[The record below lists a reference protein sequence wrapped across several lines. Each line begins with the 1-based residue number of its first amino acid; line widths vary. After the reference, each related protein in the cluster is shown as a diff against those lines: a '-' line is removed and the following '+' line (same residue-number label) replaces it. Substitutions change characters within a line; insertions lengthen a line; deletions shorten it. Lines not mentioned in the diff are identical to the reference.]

1 MINSNGN
8 KRLWYLSGGMQKFGA
23 KEIDKSN
30 NWRIYLSQEINKLSE
45 GNITVCNPNTHWSF
59 LTDPEE
65 YTDREIMNLDIYKLR
80 NSELVIYYNNDP
92 YSRGSMV
99 ELGIAWE
106 RRIPIIVVS
115 EEGEEIH
122 PWVKCMAEKIL
133 PNFEELLWYVVDHY
147 ININ

>member
-23 KEIDKSN
+23 EEIDKSN
-30 NWRIYLSQEINKLSE
+30 NWRTYLADEIFKLSE
-45 GNITVCNPNTHWSF
+45 GNIVAFNPNFHFSF
-59 LTDPEE
+59 ATNPEE
-65 YTDREIMNLDIYKLR
+65 YTEREVMNLDIYKLR
-80 NSELVIYYNNDP
+80 NSELVIYHNNDP
-92 YSRGSMV
+92 YSRGSMA

-106 RRIPIIVVS
+106 RRIPILVVS

-122 PWVKCMAEKIL
+122 PWVRCMAEKIF
-133 PNFEELLWYVVDHY
+133 PNFEELLWYVEAHY